1 MTAAKLGFQTL
12 LQFVF
17 LILRRECRVSD
28 IMFCVIN
35 TGQDFILLKQN
46 NIKEK
51 ITRAYI
57 QLQSILLRHMQYKE
71 KAEIIKRLQLNLL
84 QVNIHT

>member
-1 MTAAKLGFQTL
+1 
-12 LQFVF
+12 
-17 LILRRECRVSD
+17 
-28 IMFCVIN
+28 MFCVIN

>member
-1 MTAAKLGFQTL
+1 
-12 LQFVF
+12 
-17 LILRRECRVSD
+17 
-28 IMFCVIN
+28 MFCVIN

-57 QLQSILLRHMQYKE
+57 QLQIILLRHMQYKE

>member
-1 MTAAKLGFQTL
+1 M
-12 LQFVF
+12 
-17 LILRRECRVSD
+17 SD

-35 TGQDFILLKQN
+35 TGQYFILLKQN

-57 QLQSILLRHMQYKE
+57 QLQMTLLRRMQYKE
-71 KAEIIKRLQLNLL
+71 QAEIIKRLQLNLL